1 MQYTLIFNWKSVYCA
16 ERIEIEQEIT
26 CLTINGWRCARF
38 KYFLPLFQMSWRPC
52 LNYRH
57 WRHLG
62 SATDHW
68 IGPAIRT
75 AFHRSLAWTWT
86 GGWAMRSSIFVLIG
100 GRIRRSRTD
109 SGRAMFVLKKI
120 VCTYNIII
128 ITVKNSNLVSTVTH
142 TKVVVVA
149 NLKKNP
155 YIYLNA

>member
-1 MQYTLIFNWKSVYCA
+1 
-16 ERIEIEQEIT
+16 
-26 CLTINGWRCARF
+26 
-38 KYFLPLFQMSWRPC
+38 
-52 LNYRH
+52 
-57 WRHLG
+57 
-62 SATDHW
+62 
-68 IGPAIRT
+68 
-75 AFHRSLAWTWT
+75 
-86 GGWAMRSSIFVLIG
+86 MRSSIFVLIG

-155 YIYLNA
+155 YIYLNAYTHKCSLFVLAHIKEKEIDI

>member
-1 MQYTLIFNWKSVYCA
+1 
-16 ERIEIEQEIT
+16 
-26 CLTINGWRCARF
+26 
-38 KYFLPLFQMSWRPC
+38 MSWRPC

-155 YIYLNA
+155 YIYLNAYTHKCSLFVLAHIKEKEIDIWVLRNKESYRWK

>member
-1 MQYTLIFNWKSVYCA
+1 
-16 ERIEIEQEIT
+16 
-26 CLTINGWRCARF
+26 
-38 KYFLPLFQMSWRPC
+38 MSWRPC

-68 IGPAIRT
+68 IGPTIRT

-86 GGWAMRSSIFVLIG
+86 GGRAMRSSIFVLIG

-155 YIYLNA
+155 YIYLNAYTHKCSLFVLAHIKEKEIDIWVLRNKESYRWK